1 MDPDH
6 EFVGC
11 VEQFER
17 DDPDEPDACKI
28 ILDDVASHEGDAE
41 DAEAGSMHVPPSF
54 VPLQASYVLSYCRV
68 GVTATATR
76 RDVTPEQ
83 RAVYSAREVEARA
96 TRVSDLGWEF
106 LLYDSEE
113 GDRVGMGIME
123 SRSGSFLPEA
133 VAAEGD
139 TCYLTVE
146 MAYDLE
152 FAVEAGKHDAEEIE
166 AEREQAHQ
174 RLGYDEDG

>member
-1 MDPDH
+1 LDPDH

-11 VEQFER
+11 VEQFGG
-17 DDPDEPDACKI
+17 DDPDERDAAKV
-28 ILDDVASHEGDAE
+28 LLEDVASHEGDGE
-41 DAEAGSMHVPPSF
+41 DAEAGTMHVPPSF

-68 GVTATATR
+68 GVTATRTR
-76 RDVTPEQ
+76 RNVTPEQ

-96 TRVSDLGWEF
+96 TMVSDRGWEF
-106 LLYDSEE
+106 LLYDPGE
-113 GDRVGMGIME
+113 GDRVGMGVVE
-123 SRSGSFLPEA
+123 SHSGSFVPEE

-152 FAVEAGKHDAEEIE
+152 TAVEAGTYDAEEIE
-166 AEREQAHQ
+166 TRREQAHQ
-174 RLGYDEDG
+174 RLGYTGE

>member
-11 VEQFER
+11 LERFEAF
-17 DDPDEPDACKI
+17 DPDERDACKI
-28 ILDDVASHEGDAE
+28 ALDGGPSHEGVAGDAE
-41 DAEAGSMHVPPSF
+41 EGSMHVPPSF
-54 VPLQASYVLSYCRV
+54 VPRQACYVPAYCRV
-68 GVTATATR
+68 GVTATGAR
-76 RDVTPEQ
+76 RHVTPDQ

-106 LLYDSEE
+106 LLYDPEDD
-113 GDRVGMGIME
+113 DRVGMGIME
-123 SRSGSFLPEA
+123 SYSGNFVPEQVA
-133 VAAEGD
+133 VEGD
-139 TCYLTVE
+139 SCYLTIE

-166 AEREQAHQ
+166 AKREQAHQ
-174 RLGYDEDG
+174 RLGYTDGK